1 MAVNDLFLTEDVTGT
16 VWASPDL
23 WQQSSQMRFQIIFQ
37 KVRSILKGSFA
48 NSFFILLNLNT
59 YHMIL
64 FICISKVFQLIF
76 PVAKS
81 STSLPCPMHLNA
93 DGLNLQLRNR
103 SVHCFEIWQVA
114 NLSSGLRGTFSLG
127 IIGLSKFRSCAECVG
142 QIGKPGIL
150 VACYSW
156 KQWLLTMLLSIT
168 LVTKV

>member
-16 VWASPDL
+16 VRASPDL
-23 WQQSSQMRFQIIFQ
+23 WQQSSQMRFQIIFE

-48 NSFFILLNLNT
+48 NSFFYFAEPEHIS
-59 YHMIL
+59 YDSVHMH
-64 FICISKVFQLIF
+64 FKFFQLIF

-114 NLSSGLRGTFSLG
+114 NLSSGLCGTFSLG

-168 LVTKV
+168 LGTKV

>member
-16 VWASPDL
+16 VRASPDL

-64 FICISKVFQLIF
+64 FICISKFFQLIF

-114 NLSSGLRGTFSLG
+114 NLSSGLHGTFSLG

-168 LVTKV
+168 LGTKV

>member
-16 VWASPDL
+16 VRASPDL

-64 FICISKVFQLIF
+64 FICISKFFQLIF

-168 LVTKV
+168 LGTKV

>member
-64 FICISKVFQLIF
+64 FICISKFFQLIF

-93 DGLNLQLRNR
+93 DSLNLQLRNR

-168 LVTKV
+168 LGTKV